1 MWVARLEVWHRNS
14 YVAEKT
20 KHVSAGM
27 ASVYLNTYEDG
38 GKTYLSRVALVYG
51 PDAER
56 LVGFFKTDKRLKVE
70 EINGRQVFF
79 TMPISNVFHPL
90 LMDRSVFF
98 LKPVI
103 AEKGIEH
110 WTVGAYRKQDLTRLY
125 KKINALKPDA
135 GAEWVS
141 LKKERMD
148 LFAQGAVQR
157 LSPKQRW
164 AFETACAH
172 GYYTYPRTTDLQT
185 LARRLKVPSTTLRI
199 HLRKAEAKLM
209 PALGQALY

>member
-1 MWVARLEVWHRNS
+1 MRVWHSDS
-14 YVAEKT
+14 YVTEKT
-20 KHVSAGM
+20 RLIDAGM
-27 ASVYLNTYEDG
+27 ACLYLNTFEDR
-38 GKTYLSRVALVYG
+38 GKTHLSRVALIYG
-51 PDAER
+51 PDSEKLIR
-56 LVGFFKTDKRLKVE
+56 TIQTDPRLKVE
-70 EINGRQVFF
+70 DIVGRQVFF

-98 LKPVI
+98 LKPVT

-110 WTVGAYRKQDLTRLY
+110 WTVGAYRKLDLKRLY
-125 KKINALKPDA
+125 NKINALKPQA

-141 LKKERMD
+141 LKKERLD
-148 LFAQGAVQR
+148 LFAQNSFQR

-172 GYYTYPRTTDLQT
+172 GYYTYPRKTDLQQ
-185 LARRLKVPSTTLRI
+185 LARRLKVPTSTLRI